1 MLLRGVTRGVGI
13 EAPPAAVLAVVA
25 DPVNLPRFA
34 PGFARSVQR
43 DSDSDGQGWIVD
55 SARGRLQ
62 LRTAVDADRGT
73 VDLHLTAPD
82 GSESTVF
89 LRVLPN
95 GSGAELTFTL
105 LLPGSASD
113 AAVAEQGGVVA
124 EELELLRQLCEA
136 G

>member
-25 DPVNLPRFA
+25 DPTNLPRFA

-43 DSDSDGQGWIVD
+43 DGDGQGWIVD
-55 SARGRLQ
+55 SAPGRLQ

-95 GSGAELTFTL
+95 GSGTELTFTL

-136 G
+136 S

>member
-13 EAPPAAVLAVVA
+13 EAPPAAVLAVVT
-25 DPVNLPRFA
+25 DPTNLPRFA
-34 PGFARSVQR
+34 PGFARGVVR
-43 DSDSDGQGWIVD
+43 EGEGWIID
-55 SARGRLQ
+55 SARGRLR

-113 AAVAEQGGVVA
+113 AAVAEQGGIVA